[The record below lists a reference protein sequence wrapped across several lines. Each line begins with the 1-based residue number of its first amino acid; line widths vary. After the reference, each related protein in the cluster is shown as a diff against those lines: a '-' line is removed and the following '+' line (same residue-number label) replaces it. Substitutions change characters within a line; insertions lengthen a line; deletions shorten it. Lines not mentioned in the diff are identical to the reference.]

1 MLISPNGVI
10 NVKAADIET
19 GKQQSANSSSDKIDK
34 EKEGKNNY
42 EKNMKNSVE
51 TRNLYIIGDS
61 YAHFTKWSN

>member
-1 MLISPNGVI
+1 MIGKPTFQRKTLDFFRFLLFYFREISVM
-10 NVKAADIET
+10 IEV
-19 GKQQSANSSSDKIDK
+19 SK